1 MSRAVLPP
9 LRANEFSRTLRC
21 KKRKKPEKTS
31 TFLRRACTG
40 LQFDP
45 LRGIHVDAI
54 DVENPVKM
62 RTRGAAGRTGVA
74 KSISALDSCTAND
87 SQSRH
92 VQIHGFEALS
102 VVDSDRVAKNV
113 ELFREGHSA
122 CRNGPNRFAVGSPL
136 IHSAVIFA
144 RGFAIVET
152 PYAKRRCH
160 ASGDGCRKWILP

>member
-1 MSRAVLPP
+1 MSRAVSPP
-9 LRANEFSRTLRC
+9 LRANDFSQALGRRKRSRKQTL
-21 KKRKKPEKTS
+21 
-31 TFLRRACTG
+31 TFLRRARTR

-62 RTRGAAGRTGVA
+62 RTGGAASRTGVA
-74 KSISALDSCTAND
+74 KSISALDSCTTSD

-113 ELFREGHSA
+113 KLFREGDSA
-122 CRNGPNRFAVGSPL
+122 CRNGANRFALGSPL
-136 IHSAVIFA
+136 
-144 RGFAIVET
+144 
-152 PYAKRRCH
+152 
-160 ASGDGCRKWILP
+160 